1 MRFDRIAIACLAAAV
16 LGVTMPARADVLAD
30 MFGVTDAHGFVSIDS
45 VIDAARDSVPG
56 MVVEAELEKKHGR
69 WVYEIEII
77 TPQHQEVELIFD
89 AHSGAL
95 ISMGKKRTHS

>member
-1 MRFDRIAIACLAAAV
+1 
-16 LGVTMPARADVLAD
+16 
-30 MFGVTDAHGFVSIDS
+30 
-45 VIDAARDSVPG
+45 

-89 AHSGAL
+89 AHTGAL